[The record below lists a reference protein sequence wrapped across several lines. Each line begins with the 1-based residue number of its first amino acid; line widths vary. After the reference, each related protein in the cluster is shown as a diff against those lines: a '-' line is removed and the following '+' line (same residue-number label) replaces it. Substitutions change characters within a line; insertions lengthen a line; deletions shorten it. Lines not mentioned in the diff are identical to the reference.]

1 MTDQKVNAQQ
11 AKSDI
16 WPVIVA
22 WGKGQQP
29 SLVDHHKIATQAFE
43 HPRQAKAWEFETVE
57 AAAEAIQARAS
68 LLQTLVQGEGDEL
81 PLPGSWCDWIKP
93 LWRFWLPFA
102 QQLNQQQ
109 RSLDAPFIQGILG
122 GQGTGKTTL
131 ARMLCL
137 ILSHLGQHA
146 VSLSIDDLYLTYGKR
161 LKLQQQDPRLIWRGP
176 PGTHDTALGMQ
187 ILQQV
192 KTSSPGRKLSLP
204 QFDKLLHHGQGDRTT
219 PRIIPAPTIL
229 LFEGWFVGAQPVE
242 TALFTDL
249 SNPLPPPLITE
260 EDRQFAADCNDRL
273 RDYLPL
279 WHQLDSLIVLHPAD
293 YRFSKQWRQQ
303 AEQTLKQK
311 ASLQTGKSVTGGLSD
326 LEIDAFVTYFWKALH
341 PDLFIEPLTKAVTT
355 HLVVQIAGDHSI
367 NEVYSPTTGHPDP
380 L

>member
-1 MTDQKVNAQQ
+1 MTDQKVTDQQ

-29 SLVDHHKIATQAFE
+29 SLDDHHKIATQAFE
-43 HPRQAKAWEFETVE
+43 HQRQAKAWEFETVE
-57 AAAEAIQARAS
+57 AAAVAVQTRAT
-68 LLQTLVQGEGDEL
+68 LLQNIAHTDDEL
-81 PLPGSWCDWIKP
+81 PLPGSWCDWIEP

-109 RSLDAPFIQGILG
+109 RAQNAPFIQGILG

-137 ILSHLGQHA
+137 ILGHLGQRA
-146 VSLSIDDLYLTYGKR
+146 ASLSIDDLYLTYAER
-161 LKLQQQDPRLIWRGP
+161 LKRQQQDPRLIWRGP
-176 PGTHDTALGMQ
+176 PGTHDTALGVQ

-192 KTSSPGRKLSLP
+192 KTSLPGHELSLP
-204 QFDKLLHHGQGDRTT
+204 QFDKLLHHGQGDRTH
-219 PRIIPAPTIL
+219 PLIIPAPTIL
-229 LFEGWFVGAQPVE
+229 LFEGWFVGAQPIE

-260 EDRQFAADCNDRL
+260 QDRQFAADCNDRL

-279 WHQLDSLIVLHPAD
+279 WHQLDSLIVLHPEN
-293 YRFSKQWRQQ
+293 YQFSKQWRQQ
-303 AEQTLKQK
+303 AEQALKQK
-311 ASLQTGKSVTGGLSD
+311 ASLQTGKSVTGGLSN

-367 NEVYSPTTGHPDP
+367 NEVYSPITGHPDP